1 MSKTQKNKNI
11 LFSVYL
17 PLSRQANIFVNPNLT
32 EHFLKRC
39 TTDSLSLTYLPHDLH
54 QNCLM
59 KQVHFKVTTLA
70 EFLLTNVTCETSTGT
85 FIA

>member
-39 TTDSLSLTYLPHDLH
+39 TTESLSLTYLPHELH
-54 QNCLM
+54 QNGLM
-59 KQVHFKVTTLA
+59 KQMYLKVTTLA
-70 EFLLTNVTCETSTGT
+70 EFLLTNVTCETST